1 MNCSTHAPISTRS
14 LLNLDENVALDA
26 TIQELAHGI
35 RSIYHCIDVSD
46 EGIGVGTGIRVVNTI
61 GSGDHHILILV
72 ETNVG
77 CGRRIEVLNVIHSHD
92 NERLLIE

>member
-1 MNCSTHAPISTRS
+1 MPPVSTRS

-26 TIQELAHGI
+26 TIQELAHGL
-35 RSIYHCIDVSD
+35 RSIDHCIDVSD

-72 ETNVG
+72 ETDVG
-77 CGRRIEVLNVIHSHD
+77 CGRRIEVLNVIHGHD
-92 NERLLIE
+92 NKKLMIE